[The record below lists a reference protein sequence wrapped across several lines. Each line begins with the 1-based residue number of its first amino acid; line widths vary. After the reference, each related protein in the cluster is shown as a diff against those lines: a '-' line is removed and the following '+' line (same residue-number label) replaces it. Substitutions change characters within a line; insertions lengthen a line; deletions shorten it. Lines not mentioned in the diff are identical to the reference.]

1 MEKPD
6 KRGKFRYVCYSS
18 ADYSRPDQSSPL
30 TADFSWWEI
39 PQIYQDEG
47 FRRVDAVIV
56 DEDNLFLIQGTEF
69 ISYNQAEGVWSYA
82 RPLDRIWRG
91 LKFNDTDFRCVTTAL
106 KRARRENLFL
116 LEGSLRR
123 PRCRRRDRRTG
134 NQDAMGNVKSYRAV
148 GQD

>member
-1 MEKPD
+1 M
-6 KRGKFRYVCYSS
+6 
-18 ADYSRPDQSSPL
+18 
-30 TADFSWWEI
+30 
-39 PQIYQDEG
+39 
-47 FRRVDAVIV
+47 DAVIV

-134 NQDAMGNVKSYRAV
+134 NQDAMGNVDNHIAQSGKIDATFVWNGKPTSFPEINT
-148 GQD
+148 